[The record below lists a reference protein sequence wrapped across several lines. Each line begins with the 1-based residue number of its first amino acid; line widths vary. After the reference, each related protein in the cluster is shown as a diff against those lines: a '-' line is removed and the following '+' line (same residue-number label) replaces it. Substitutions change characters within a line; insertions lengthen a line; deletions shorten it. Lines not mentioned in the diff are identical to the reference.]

1 MARIIAERVDRSTY
15 EEWRKRVQLMAAS
28 PFSWPY
34 SATWY
39 KCGEYYAVKIQFP
52 EDSDTS
58 IVMLALQNYGQNEKF
73 FYADVE
79 RLQAFWKNYLDVLR
93 VLRELGEAGEL

>member
-1 MARIIAERVDRSTY
+1 MERRIAERVDRSTY
-15 EEWRKRVQLMAAS
+15 EEWRKRLQMMSKA
-28 PFSWPY
+28 PFGWPY

-39 KCGEYYAVKIQFP
+39 KCGGYCGVKIKFP
-52 EDSDTS
+52 EDADTS
-58 IVMLALQNYGQNEKF
+58 IVMLALQNYGCNEKL

-79 RLQAFWKNYLDVLR
+79 RLQALWKNYLEVLR

>member
-1 MARIIAERVDRSTY
+1 MARRIAERVDRSTY
-15 EEWRKRVQLMAAS
+15 EEWHKRVLLMATS
-28 PFSWPY
+28 PFGWPY

-52 EDSDTS
+52 EDADKS
-58 IVMLALQNYGQNEKF
+58 IVMLALQNYGQNEKI

-79 RLQAFWKNYLDVLR
+79 RLQALWKNYLEVLR